1 MRAAPALLAL
11 ALLAARPCAAAEPKP
26 DTVPFPR
33 DSTSQTV
40 VQAWIDRYLPAKGY
54 VVGAWSANVVMLV
67 STAALQ
73 ADAWPEVSTEVWT
86 EVLTPQAAKAAGWR
100 AALELDVFA
109 CDRNQ
114 YRTDSTLLFARADR
128 TGGFDLAPGEGA
140 WQTPEDGATMD
151 TVERAACF
159 YAAQQRK
166 PAAAVGPAP
175 AR

>member
-1 MRAAPALLAL
+1 MRAARTLLAL
-11 ALLAARPCAAAEPKP
+11 GLLIAGPCVAAAPDP
-26 DTVPFPR
+26 DTIPFPR

-67 STAALQ
+67 STATLQ

-86 EVLTPQAAKAAGWR
+86 EVLTPQAAKGAGWR

-114 YRTDSTLLFARADR
+114 YRTESTLLFARADR
-128 TGGFDLAPGEGA
+128 QGGFELAPGEGA

-151 TVERAACF
+151 TVVRAACF

-166 PAAAVGPAP
+166 PAPSGGPAP
-175 AR
+175 SQ